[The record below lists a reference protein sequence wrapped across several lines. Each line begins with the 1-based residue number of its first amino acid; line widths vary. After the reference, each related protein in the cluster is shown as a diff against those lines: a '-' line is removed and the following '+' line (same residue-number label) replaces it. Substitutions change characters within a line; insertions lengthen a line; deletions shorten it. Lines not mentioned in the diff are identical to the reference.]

1 MIEVH
6 AHVYSLHPD
15 MMGDCNENLEMQI
28 CQLCGA
34 GFRTSKFATKLSHC
48 FTKYSQQNFMINPFV
63 DLVQLWV
70 WPYSKKQFSWIK
82 EP

>member
-48 FTKYSQQNFMINPFV
+48 FTKYSQ
-63 DLVQLWV
+63 
-70 WPYSKKQFSWIK
+70 
-82 EP
+82 